1 MGIEI
6 KPVKTKKD
14 LKSFVMFP
22 FDLYKGNK
30 MWVPELIRDE
40 MELFDPEK
48 NPAFENSEAE
58 LFLAYK
64 DGEPAGRVAAIL
76 SHVAN
81 EKYNTA
87 NLRFGWFECIDDA
100 EVAGALFDAV
110 EKYGKEKG
118 MKTITGPLGFTDL
131 DAEGLL
137 IDGFDQLPT
146 IASNFNYPYYPALI
160 EGQGFEK
167 EIDYHEYRS
176 VVPKEGE
183 IPEKL
188 LRIADRILERGGL
201 RILEFKKKKD
211 LMGRARELFELL
223 DEAFEEIY
231 GAVPLTPAQKE
242 YYVKKYIGFVHKDMV
257 KAVVNKEDEM
267 VGFMITMP
275 SLTRGFQKARG
286 RLFPFGWYHILKSMR
301 TYEVIDFYLAG
312 VKKKYRGL
320 GVDLLMVMEIAKT
333 CLKMGFKYS
342 ESNLELE
349 TNTKIQAQWKYF
361 NPKQHKRRR
370 IYRKEIR

>member
-1 MGIEI
+1 
-6 KPVKTKKD
+6 
-14 LKSFVMFP
+14 
-22 FDLYKGNK
+22 
-30 MWVPELIRDE
+30 
-40 MELFDPEK
+40 MELFDPGK

-64 DGEPAGRVAAIL
+64 DGKPAGRVAAIL

-81 EKYNTA
+81 EKYDTA

-110 EKYGKEKG
+110 ETYGKEKG

-137 IDGFDQLPT
+137 IEGFDQLPT
-146 IASNFNYPYYPALI
+146 IASNFNYPYYAALI
-160 EGQGFEK
+160 EGRGFEK
-167 EIDYHEYRS
+167 EIDYHEFRS
-176 VVPKEGE
+176 VVPNETG

-211 LMGRARELFELL
+211 LMVRARELFDLL

-301 TYEVIDFYLAG
+301 TYEVVDFYLAG
-312 VKKKYRGL
+312 VKKSYRGL

-349 TNTKIQAQWKYF
+349 TNTKVQAQWKYF
-361 NPKQHKRRR
+361 NPKMHKKRR
-370 IYRKEIR
+370 IYRKELR